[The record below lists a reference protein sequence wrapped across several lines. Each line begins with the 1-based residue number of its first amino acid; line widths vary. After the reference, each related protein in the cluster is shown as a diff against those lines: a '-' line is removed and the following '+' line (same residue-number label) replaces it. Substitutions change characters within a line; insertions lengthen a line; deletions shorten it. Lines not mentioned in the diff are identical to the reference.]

1 MELPAII
8 ESALREELA
17 SISITTLK
25 QAVSELSEQYR
36 GNTPEKRAGYQSAHH
51 RLAYLAVRF
60 PATFAANIKVL
71 TELLRLRDIESSNFY
86 PSSKPPTIESI
97 LDLGAGPGTAA
108 LAAWTLFP
116 EATNITLIERDPE
129 MIKIGIRLQSHLP
142 KIGSPWIWQTEDLLE
157 FAKSNRHIPNSYAT
171 PVKADLVIASYCLG
185 ELPKQSLTE
194 LINFTLS
201 SANKFVAFIE
211 PGTPEG
217 FSSINYIRDQL
228 LSSAEW
234 SIVAPCTH
242 SNLCPLNKPRSE
254 EDPQKWCHFPARLN
268 RTNLHQLVK
277 QGSLSYE
284 DEKFSYLIVGRS
296 EYVPA
301 HRSDQKDDQLIPA
314 RIIGHPRHQ
323 KGLVRL
329 DLCTRSGQASTL
341 TVSKREKRYYKE
353 SKKKGWGE
361 LLLGNTL
368 VDDMPE

>member
-1 MELPAII
+1 MELPVNL
-8 ESALREELA
+8 ETALREELA
-17 SISITTLK
+17 SISVTTLK
-25 QAVSELSEQYR
+25 QAVLELSEQYR
-36 GNTPEKRAGYQSAHH
+36 GNTPEKRAGYQSTHH

-60 PATFAANIKVL
+60 PATFAANIKAL
-71 TELLRLRDIESSNFY
+71 TELFRLKDIQSSNPC
-86 PSSKPPTIESI
+86 PSSNPPTIESI

-108 LAAWTLFP
+108 FAASTLFP
-116 EATNITLIERDPE
+116 EVNKVTLIERDPE
-129 MIKIGIRLQSHLP
+129 MIKIGIRLQGYLT
-142 KIGSPWIWQTEDLLE
+142 KTGSPWIWHAGDLLE
-157 FAKSNRHIPNSYAT
+157 LAKPSRHIPNSAAI

-185 ELPKQSLTE
+185 ELPKQSITA
-194 LINFTLS
+194 LISLALS

-217 FSSINYIRDQL
+217 FSAINYIRDQL

-242 SNLCPLNKPRSE
+242 SNQCPLNRTRSE
-254 EDPQKWCHFPARLN
+254 EDSQKWCHFPARLN

-301 HRSDQKDDQLIPA
+301 HRSDPKDDQLIPA

-368 VDDMPE
+368 ADDMPE